1 MRQYLLNIIL
11 LFLGFTIIYSCSQH
25 QQINRTIFLADSIM
39 EYQPDSAFKLLK
51 TINQTDLSVSENAK
65 YALLLAQAQDK
76 TGHQIIND

>member
-11 LFLGFTIIYSCSQH
+11 LFLGFTIIYSCSRH

-65 YALLLAQAQDK
+65 YALLLAQA
-76 TGHQIIND
+76 